1 MDSTIGKQKGF
12 TLLELMMVAAI
23 IAILAKVA
31 LPSYQNYIKKA
42 RIADATSALADYRV
56 KYENYFLD
64 NKTYP
69 AASTTCLPTT
79 NSAPA
84 LFTVSCV
91 SDTSTYMIT
100 ATGTAG
106 SLMNQFS
113 YTIDQ
118 TNTKRSN
125 TPWGTSNSCW
135 VKGAGGS
142 C

>member
-1 MDSTIGKQKGF
+1 MDRTISRQEGF

-31 LPSYQNYIKKA
+31 LPNYQNYIKKA

-56 KYENYFLD
+56 KYENFFLD

-69 AASTTCLPTT
+69 VASTTCLPTT
-79 NSAPA
+79 NAAPA

-91 SDTSTYMIT
+91 SDVSTYTIT
-100 ATGTAG
+100 ATGNG
-106 SLMNQFS
+106 QMSGFV
-113 YTIDQ
+113 YTIDY
-118 TNTKRSN
+118 TNTKATTNS
-125 TPWGTSNSCW
+125 PWGTSASCW
-135 VKGAGGS
+135 VKGSGGT

>member
-1 MDSTIGKQKGF
+1 MNMERKIVKQKGF

-23 IAILAKVA
+23 IAILASVA
-31 LPSYQNYIKKA
+31 LPSYQNYTKKA

-69 AASTTCLPTT
+69 AASATCLPTT
-79 NSAPA
+79 NSSPA

-91 SDTSTYMIT
+91 SDTSTYTIT
-100 ATGTAG
+100 ATGNG
-106 SLMNQFS
+106 QMSNFN
-113 YTIDQ
+113 YTIDY
-118 TNTKRSN
+118 TNTKTSN
-125 TPWGTSNSCW
+125 TPWGNSASCW
-135 VKGAGGS
+135 IKSSGGS